1 MNRLLL
7 VCRTAEARKAVEVC
21 GMAGCSM
28 LSAMPL
34 DQFLFSIPEFFPFR
48 PKGYHARGGIVVLSG
63 GSPSSPWGATQ
74 AEDVAEAVRPI
85 HFSGMATDPLAYLAA
100 GGCSCCRGSP
110 SFCSDQPPEAVCRC
124 RSGTRSGPLTR
135 PDFCLITSIF
145 LTLLTLVLAP
155 SFYAAKLLH
164 PFGTTR
170 PGQVS
175 HENLPP
181 EESISR
187 LSLVSMCR
195 PGALYGQCKRKC
207 FYTNTKFNI

>member
-63 GSPSSPWGATQ
+63 GSPSFAMGGHASGRRCRGREVNPFQRNG
-74 AEDVAEAVRPI
+74 DRPSGISCSRRGVR
-85 HFSGMATDPLAYLAA
+85 
-100 GGCSCCRGSP
+100 RGSP

-164 PFGTTR
+164 PFGTIR
-170 PGQVS
+170 PGQVD
-175 HENLPP
+175 
-181 EESISR
+181 
-187 LSLVSMCR
+187 
-195 PGALYGQCKRKC
+195 RKSVV
-207 FYTNTKFNI
+207 

>member
-1 MNRLLL
+1 MFPSMNRLLL

-74 AEDVAEAVRPI
+74 AEGVAEAVRSI

-100 GGCSCCRGSP
+100 GGV
-110 SFCSDQPPEAVCRC
+110 FVVEVA
-124 RSGTRSGPLTR
+124 
-135 PDFCLITSIF
+135 
-145 LTLLTLVLAP
+145 LVLLR
-155 SFYAAKLLH
+155 SAARGGVPMPVRNPL
-164 PFGTTR
+164 GTAH
-170 PGQVS
+170 S
-175 HENLPP
+175 
-181 EESISR
+181 SR
-187 LSLVSMCR
+187 LLPHNFDFLNAVDSRV
-195 PGALYGQCKRKC
+195 GALLLRRKVIAP
-207 FYTNTKFNI
+207 FRYDKARASES

>member
-34 DQFLFSIPEFFPFR
+34 DQFLFSIPEFFSIPAQGLPRTGRHRSPDRWVSFIAMGGHASGRRCRGREVNPFQRNGDR
-48 PKGYHARGGIVVLSG
+48 PSGISCSRRG
-63 GSPSSPWGATQ
+63 
-74 AEDVAEAVRPI
+74 VR
-85 HFSGMATDPLAYLAA
+85 
-100 GGCSCCRGSP
+100 RGSP

-175 HENLPP
+175 PENLPP
-181 EESISR
+181 AESIFR

-195 PGALYGQCKRKC
+195 PGALFGQCKRKC